1 MNKKDAL
8 GQAEHEQ
15 VVMLILRIGEKVV
28 YKDISLSEADA
39 GLVELYFVFNLQYP
53 AKCDDTY
60 QFLQRIFCSFGPAEG
75 ARKQKGEVKKWYKHF
90 AVGSEYVLIQ
100 LFSFVFF
107 FQGFVAEFT
116 LQADER
122 EIKSVNI

>member
-1 MNKKDAL
+1 MIKKDAL

-15 VVMLILRIGEKVV
+15 IVILSLRIGEKVV
-28 YKDISLSEADA
+28 YKDISLSEAVA
-39 GLVELYFVFNLQYP
+39 GLIELYFVFNLQYP

-75 ARKQKGEVKKWYKHF
+75 ARNQKGVIKKWYKQF